1 MANQISSIPDVH
13 LSSIIKANKT
23 EYECC
28 VCLNKKDLI
37 IVFDCN
43 HHVCL
48 SCFKEYSITKLNS
61 RQFKLDS
68 NIGYSLGCPD
78 GCPNTLLRDL
88 HIFRL
93 MDKSNYE
100 RYKIFGA
107 EEYVFNHQG
116 VICPMPSCGC
126 GLILDE
132 SNLKIICPLPLGC
145 GKTFCRNCKTLWED
159 DTVQVCLC
167 QDDNKNDDNRPYSFW
182 NYLFNYQRETSSVLV
197 KKCPRCSVKIEKDGG
212 CNAISCTHCGMT
224 WCWIC
229 EMEFRTDCIQSHW
242 F

>member
-1 MANQISSIPDVH
+1 MACQVSSTPDVH
-13 LSSIIKANKT
+13 LLSIINDNQDDH
-23 EYECC
+23 ECC
-28 VCLNKKDLI
+28 ICLYDKNLT

-48 SCFKEYSITKLNS
+48 PCFKQYGITKLNS
-61 RQFKLDS
+61 RQFKYDP
-68 NIGYSLGCPD
+68 NIGYSLGCPY
-78 GCPNTLLRDL
+78 GCPNTLLREL

-100 RYKIFGA
+100 RYKTFGA
-107 EEYVFNHQG
+107 EEYVFYHQG
-116 VICPMPSCGC
+116 VICPTPSCGC

-132 SNLKIICPLPLGC
+132 SNLKILCPLPIGC
-145 GKTFCRNCKTLWED
+145 GKTFCRSCKTLWKD
-159 DTVQVCLC
+159 DTIRICPC
-167 QDDNKNDDNRPYSFW
+167 QDDRQNDNQAYSFW
-182 NYLFNYQRETSSVLV
+182 NQLFGRRRESSLSTF
-197 KKCPRCSVKIEKDGG
+197 KKCPRCSVNTEKDGG
-212 CNAISCTHCGMT
+212 CNAMSCTLCGLT